1 MTRARWLLATALA
14 LPVAGLATH
23 IAVRAAEGRG
33 ATEWRIPVAGYDPRD
48 PVRGHYIAF
57 RYAWAVRGRPQLC
70 RAEACALCLED
81 GGAAVRVVPKAET
94 CPAKI
99 DMDASR
105 LRATY
110 APEFGGGG
118 QPLAVFA
125 RLFVSEASAPGLE
138 AKLRARPM
146 QVRARLTSGG
156 RLINLALE
164 PAGDPR

>member
-1 MTRARWLLATALA
+1 MTRWLLAAALA
-14 LPVAGLATH
+14 LPVAGLAAN
-23 IAVRAAEGRG
+23 IAWRGTEGRG

-48 PVRGHYIAF
+48 PVRGHYVAF
-57 RYAWAVRGRPQLC
+57 RYAWTVRGQPQLC
-70 RAEACALCLED
+70 RANSCALCLED
-81 GGAAVRVVPKAET
+81 GGRAVRVVAKSAS

-99 DMDASR
+99 DLAESR
-105 LRATY
+105 LAATY

-125 RLFVSEASAPGLE
+125 RLFVSEASAPALE
-138 AKLRARPM
+138 AQLRSRPM
-146 QVRARLTSGG
+146 QVRARLTAAG